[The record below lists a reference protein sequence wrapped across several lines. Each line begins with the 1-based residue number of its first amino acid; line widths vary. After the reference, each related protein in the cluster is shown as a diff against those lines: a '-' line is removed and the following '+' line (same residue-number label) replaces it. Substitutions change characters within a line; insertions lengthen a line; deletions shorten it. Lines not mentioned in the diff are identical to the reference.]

1 MSRLYIKRH
10 TTKKAKILGKISF
23 VVYHLSNMPDMHY
36 CLTVSHINKTTKPLT
51 FLWLSVKYF
60 QHAIS
65 HGVMTLKEVTGGLLQ
80 LNFCL

>member
-10 TTKKAKILGKISF
+10 TTRKAKILGKISF

-51 FLWLSVKYF
+51 FL
-60 QHAIS
+60 
-65 HGVMTLKEVTGGLLQ
+65 
-80 LNFCL
+80 